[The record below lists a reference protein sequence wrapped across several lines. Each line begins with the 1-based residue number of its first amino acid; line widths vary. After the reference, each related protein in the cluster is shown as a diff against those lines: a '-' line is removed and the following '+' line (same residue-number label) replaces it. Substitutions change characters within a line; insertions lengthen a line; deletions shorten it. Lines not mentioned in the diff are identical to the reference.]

1 MLKRILSILI
11 VMCLSMNIV
20 CIADDRIEDVGADE
34 YGYPKIIEDTIQTA
48 SKITQEP
55 KINSRAA
62 VVIDRKTKTILYGK
76 NEMSKRAMAST
87 TKIMTA
93 MVVIQNTNLDN
104 IVEISKK
111 AAATGGSVL
120 KVRAGDK
127 ITVRD
132 LLYGLLL
139 RSGNDTAVALAEYV
153 GGSIEGFSKLMNQN
167 AENLGLSNTHFVT
180 PHGLDHAEHYTTAYE
195 LAIITDYALKN
206 EVFTQIVGTKT
217 HTITVNGISRTIN
230 NTNEL
235 LGNLNGVYGVKTGF
249 TNGAGRC
256 LVTSIKRENMDIIC
270 VVIGADTK
278 KDRTQDSVKLIEYT
292 FQNYELVSLN
302 EKIKENFKNWNNIN
316 ADRIHIEK
324 AAGEKLELDLVTKNE
339 EITYPIL
346 KGTEDKIT
354 INIEANLELKAPI
367 ETGTKIGKVIVKYEE
382 DIIKE
387 IDIVNKNGINKKR
400 INNYIAE
407 FFNNYSVY
415 LERTLR

>member
-20 CIADDRIEDVGADE
+20 CIADDRIEDVGADD

-206 EVFTQIVGTKT
+206 EVFAQIVGTKT

-256 LVTSIKRENMDIIC
+256 LVTSAKRGDMDVIC

-278 KDRTQDSVKLIEYT
+278 KDRTQDSVKLIEYI
-292 FQNYELVSLN
+292 FQNYELVNLN

-324 AAGEKLELDLVTKNE
+324 GTGEKLELDLVTKNE

-367 ETGTKIGKVIVKYEE
+367 ETGTQIGKVIVKYEE
-382 DIIKE
+382 NVIKE
-387 IDIVNKNGINKKR
+387 LDIVNKNRINKKR

>member
-20 CIADDRIEDVGADE
+20 CIADDKIEDVGEDDFVRPE
-34 YGYPKIIEDTIQTA
+34 IEKVIQTT
-48 SKITQEP
+48 SNITQEP

-76 NEMSKRAMAST
+76 NEMAKRAMAST

-104 IVEISKK
+104 VVEISKK

-120 KVRAGDK
+120 KVKAGDK

-153 GGSIEGFSKLMNQN
+153 GGSIEGFAELMNQN
-167 AENLGLSNTHFVT
+167 AENLGLSHTHFAT

-195 LAIITDYALKN
+195 LALFTDYALKN
-206 EVFTQIVGTKT
+206 EVFSKIVGTKVY
-217 HTITVNGISRTIN
+217 TITVNGVSRTIH

-256 LVTSIKRENMDIIC
+256 LVTSAKRGDMDVIC

-278 KDRTQDSVKLIEYT
+278 KDRTKDSIKLIEYI
-292 FQNYELVSLN
+292 FQNYELVNLN
-302 EKIKENFKNWNNIN
+302 EKIKEHFKNWNNIN
-316 ADRIHIEK
+316 TDRIHIEK
-324 AAGEKLELDLVTKNE
+324 ATVEKLELDLVTKNE

-382 DIIKE
+382 NVIKE
-387 IDIVNKNGINKKR
+387 IDIVNKNRINKKR

-407 FFNNYSVY
+407 FFNNYSAY

>member
-20 CIADDRIEDVGADE
+20 CIADDRIEDVGADD

-120 KVRAGDK
+120 KVKAGDK

-167 AENLGLSNTHFVT
+167 AENLGVSNTHFVT

-256 LVTSIKRENMDIIC
+256 LVTSAKRGDMDVIC

-278 KDRTQDSVKLIEYT
+278 KDRTQDSVKLIEYI
-292 FQNYELVSLN
+292 FQNYELVNLN

-324 AAGEKLELDLVTKNE
+324 GTGEKLELDLVTKNE

-367 ETGTKIGKVIVKYEE
+367 EIGTKIGKVIVKYEE
-382 DIIKE
+382 NVIKE
-387 IDIVNKNGINKKR
+387 LDIVNKNIINKKR

>member
-11 VMCLSMNIV
+11 IMCLSMNIV
-20 CIADDRIEDVGADE
+20 CIADDKIEDVGADASVRPE
-34 YGYPKIIEDTIQTA
+34 IEKVIQTT
-48 SKITQEP
+48 SNITQEP

-62 VVIDRKTKTILYGK
+62 VVIDRETKTILYGK
-76 NEMSKRAMAST
+76 NEMAKRAMAST

-120 KVRAGDK
+120 KVKAGDK

-153 GGSIEGFSKLMNQN
+153 GGSIEGFAELMNQN

-195 LAIITDYALKN
+195 LALLTDYALKN
-206 EVFTQIVGTKT
+206 EVFSQIVGTKT
-217 HTITVNGISRTIN
+217 YTITVNGASRTIN

-256 LVTSIKRENMDIIC
+256 LVTSAKRGDMDVIC

-278 KDRTQDSVKLIEYT
+278 KDRTKDSIKLIEYI
-292 FQNYELVSLN
+292 FQNYELVNLN
-302 EKIKENFKNWNNIN
+302 EKIKEHFKNWNNIN
-316 ADRIHIEK
+316 TDRIHIEK
-324 AAGEKLELDLVTKNE
+324 ATVEKLELDLVTKNE

-382 DIIKE
+382 NVIKE
-387 IDIVNKNGINKKR
+387 IDIVNKNRINKKR
-400 INNYIAE
+400 INNYIVE
-407 FFNNYSVY
+407 FFNNYSAY